1 MSKLHLISEF
11 CFYFLFCVVLMTL
24 NGFQAQDLFY
34 MLTTIILSG
43 LCLLFQKGAWIA
55 LASCVLLSFFW
66 PAYSLFLPFVFRSA
80 LISKTQEII
89 LLICLCSLLLFSSH
103 SLPIR
108 LLLILLMLS
117 VSYLRNYSNQ
127 FLKLREQL
135 TQTKDATWEKEN
147 SLRDQNEQLK
157 KTQETEIALQISEE
171 RNRIARDIHDNV
183 GHLLSSAILQL
194 GAIEV
199 INDNQKLMLP
209 LDQLNQTIHAGMD
222 RIRESVHDLHDHSI
236 PFPQALHFL
245 LTDFLFCPVE
255 VLGMPPEN
263 LSQEQQTI
271 FITVI
276 KEALTNVTKHS
287 QATKVTLFFKEL
299 PAFYRLQIKNDGVFN
314 SSQNT
319 RGIGLQTMTQ
329 RIDQGKGQLHVVQKE
344 TVFQLTIILPKEDNQ

>member
-11 CFYFLFCVVLMTL
+11 CFYFLFCVALMTL
-24 NGFQAQDLFY
+24 NGFQTQDLFY
-34 MLTTIILSG
+34 MLSTIILSG
-43 LCLLFQKGAWIA
+43 LCLLFQRGTWVA
-55 LASCVLLSFFW
+55 LGGCILLSFFW
-66 PAYSLFLPFVFRSA
+66 PTYTLFFPFVFRSA
-80 LISKTQEII
+80 LVSRKQEIF
-89 LLICLCSLLLFSSH
+89 LLIGLCSLILFASH

-108 LLLILLMLS
+108 LILVLLMIS

-127 FLKLREQL
+127 FLTLREQL
-135 TQTKDATWEKEN
+135 TQTKDTTWEKQN
-147 SLRDQNEQLK
+147 DLREQNERLK

-199 INDNQKLMLP
+199 INKNEQLTVP
-209 LDQLNQTIHAGMD
+209 LEQLSQTIHSGMD
-222 RIRESVHDLHDHSI
+222 RIRESVHDLHDHSL
-236 PFPQALHFL
+236 PFPQALNFL

-255 VLGMPPEN
+255 VLGTPPEN

-271 FITVI
+271 LIAVI

-299 PAFYRLQIKNDGVFN
+299 PAFYRLQIKNNGVPTP
-314 SSQNT
+314 SGET

-329 RIDQGKGQLHVVQKE
+329 RINQGKGQLHVLHKG
-344 TVFQLTIILPKEDNQ
+344 TVFQLTIILPKEV